1 MPVLEKNVE
10 ITASQI
16 PIKHEFRCPNC
27 GAYGERTYYNQLT
40 KTECHSCDY
49 LMITYTKTGQVVEA
63 HAPGIYFETGG
74 N

>member
-10 ITASQI
+10 ITASKS

-27 GAYGERTYYNQLT
+27 GVYGERTYYNQLT

-49 LMITYTKTGQVVEA
+49 LMITHTKTGQVVEA
-63 HAPGIYFETGG
+63 HAPGIYF
-74 N
+74 